1 MTQIKCAS
9 CGHQSIELT
18 LSNYKSVCKYCGY
31 KLNSL
36 GFLRSLVADEDLSV
50 EGGAYRFYV
59 KRNFPNGLTH
69 QIATLDFD
77 DSIQCRVTEVSDLD
91 KILPLIK
98 ELQKYYLD
106 LSVFVINGLSLNLK
120 SCILCGSETFNL
132 TEVDSVVCSGCKKL
146 NVNLPC
152 FVYSRVMSEFNSS
165 HHFENGVLEIFGVT
179 KIKKIKVLWF
189 FPKLVTETGKLMARF
204 ELRSLPDE
212 PTYVL
217 AIETPE
223 GCSAENVLAI
233 AARAAKRLGG
243 LERVRV
249 LSNIKILKQ

>member
-18 LSNYKSVCKYCGY
+18 LSNYKSVCKNCGY
-31 KLNSL
+31 QLNSL
-36 GFLRSLVADEDLSV
+36 GFLRSLVTDEDLSV

-106 LSVFVINGLSLNLK
+106 LSVFVVSGLSLNLK

-179 KIKKIKVLWF
+179 KIKKVKVLWF
-189 FPKLVTETGKLMARF
+189 FPKLVTETGKIIGRF
-204 ELRSLPDE
+204 ELRSLPQNE
-212 PTYVL
+212 EYVL

-223 GCSAENVLAI
+223 GDSVDKVAAI
-233 AARAAKRLGG
+233 ATRTINCLGV
-243 LERVRV
+243 LERVSV
-249 LSNIKILKQ
+249 KSNIRILK